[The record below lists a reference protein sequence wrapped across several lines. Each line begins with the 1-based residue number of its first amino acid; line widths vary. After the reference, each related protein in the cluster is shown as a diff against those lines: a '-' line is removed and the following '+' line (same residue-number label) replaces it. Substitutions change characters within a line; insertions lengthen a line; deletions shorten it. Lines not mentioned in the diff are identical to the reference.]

1 MPVADFQGKKK
12 KSFHTLQEEKH
23 MSEFTEMG
31 E

>member
-1 MPVADFQGKKK
+1 MPVADFQGKK